1 MRMHMCKPKRQCI
14 KHKHTH
20 AHIALPE
27 HPLSHKEETF
37 ITPDDGMGVAPKK
50 DRSIISHQIPV
61 KPRSQAQ
68 V

>member
-1 MRMHMCKPKRQCI
+1 MQPTQ
-14 KHKHTH
+14 TH
-20 AHIALPE
+20 ACTYALPE

-50 DRSIISHQIPV
+50 DRSTISHHIPV